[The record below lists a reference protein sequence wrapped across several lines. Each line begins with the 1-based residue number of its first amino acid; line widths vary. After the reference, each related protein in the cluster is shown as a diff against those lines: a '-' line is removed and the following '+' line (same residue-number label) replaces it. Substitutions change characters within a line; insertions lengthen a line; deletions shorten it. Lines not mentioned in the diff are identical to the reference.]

1 MQPDEDKSQQQHYH
15 HGNVKKSL
23 IDAAMKLIDS
33 NEVELLSLRNLAK
46 EVGVTPSAVYNH
58 FPNKIALMLAI
69 KIRLYDEFNKF
80 FESRYNHTND
90 PEQDLLKVCMVY
102 YYFSQDYPSRFQFL
116 FSYIFPMEWST
127 PKMVELSCRTLVRI
141 RNLIPEIYDKYKV
154 PVSDEKVVN
163 TSLLVWAQLHGLV
176 ALKKSGSIKAAVA
189 FQDWPEACSLVN
201 HEQVEGLIRN
211 HLKMTVNG
219 ILNTLHGESH
229 H

>member
-1 MQPDEDKSQQQHYH
+1 
-15 HGNVKKSL
+15 
-23 IDAAMKLIDS
+23 
-33 NEVELLSLRNLAK
+33 
-46 EVGVTPSAVYNH
+46 
-58 FPNKIALMLAI
+58 
-69 KIRLYDEFNKF
+69 
-80 FESRYNHTND
+80 
-90 PEQDLLKVCMVY
+90 MVY
-102 YYFSQDYPSRFQFL
+102 YDFSQDYPSRFQFL

-141 RNLIPEIYDKYKV
+141 RSLILEIYDKYKV

-211 HLKMTVNG
+211 HLKMTVNA
-219 ILNTLHGESH
+219 ILNTLHSEGH

>member
-1 MQPDEDKSQQQHYH
+1 MQPDEDKPQQHYH
-15 HGNVKKSL
+15 HGNVKESL
-23 IDAAMKLIDS
+23 IDVAMKLIDS
-33 NEVELLSLRNLAK
+33 NEVELLSLRSLAK

-58 FPNKIALMLAI
+58 FPNKNALMLEI

-90 PEQDLLKVCMVY
+90 PEQDLLEVCIVY

-116 FSYIFPMEWST
+116 FSCIFPMEWSN
-127 PKMVELSCRTLVRI
+127 PKMVELSCRTLVRT
-141 RNLIPEIYDKYKV
+141 RKLILEICDKYKV

-176 ALKKSGSIKAAVA
+176 ALKNSGSIKAAID
-189 FQDWPEACSLVN
+189 FQDWPEACSLVK
-201 HEQVEGLIRN
+201 HEQAEGLIRN
-211 HLKMTVNG
+211 HLRMTVNA
-219 ILNTLHGESH
+219 ILKTVHGEDH